1 MRRVLTAL
9 LIAAVVTGIAGAAD
23 ANRVLAIEWA
33 AGGGQLRWVSE
44 TTLKPTDAVS
54 LNVGGAPA
62 SVSAISPDGSLVA
75 LGGGDGGR
83 LRVVDLSS
91 LEEVALVRLG
101 GGFVSRGVSQTADRL
116 HVMRLGDPTEVVTV
130 DPLTERIVQ
139 RRKLVGTAIS
149 TLAAGKRLVV
159 LLAPMVG
166 IGHPRLAVV
175 AADGSVRTVALRGA
189 TAGVVWTRRS
199 EARSPFSRIASPGF
213 AVSRDGDRA
222 VVVGPRKLVEIDLG
236 TLDQRTVVLSKR
248 ALARVAKAPLAG
260 WDRRAIWLA
269 EGTLAVVGQSYS
281 SKDGRTVSTKT
292 GLRLLDL
299 RSGASRTLDETAIR
313 ATLVGDI
320 LLASGGSALR
330 GYTAGGTLKFEVL
343 VGENTGY
350 VQTAGGHAYVGR
362 GNSTRFTIV
371 DVGGG
376 RVVGEARTHKPLVVL
391 GP

>member
-1 MRRVLTAL
+1 V
-9 LIAAVVTGIAGAAD
+9 
-23 ANRVLAIEWA
+23 A

-44 TTLKPTDAVS
+44 TTLKPADAVS

-101 GGFVSRGVSQTADRL
+101 GGFVSRGVWQTADRL
-116 HVMRLGDPTEVVTV
+116 HVVRLGDPTEVVTV
-130 DPLTERIVQ
+130 DPLTERVVQ

-166 IGHPRLAVV
+166 IGRPRLAVV

-213 AVSRDGDRA
+213 AVSR
-222 VVVGPRKLVEIDLG
+222 
-236 TLDQRTVVLSKR
+236 
-248 ALARVAKAPLAG
+248 
-260 WDRRAIWLA
+260 
-269 EGTLAVVGQSYS
+269 
-281 SKDGRTVSTKT
+281 
-292 GLRLLDL
+292 
-299 RSGASRTLDETAIR
+299 
-313 ATLVGDI
+313 
-320 LLASGGSALR
+320 
-330 GYTAGGTLKFEVL
+330 
-343 VGENTGY
+343 
-350 VQTAGGHAYVGR
+350 
-362 GNSTRFTIV
+362 
-371 DVGGG
+371 
-376 RVVGEARTHKPLVVL
+376 
-391 GP
+391 